1 MYDSSVNRLWKHEK
15 GIRGLVKRVSMDCK
29 ETQRYIQLFLKDE
42 LDDGI
47 AQKFVEHVRSC
58 NECMEELTIEYLL
71 SEGMS
76 RLENADDID
85 VQKEL
90 EEMLNRTM
98 VRVNRKKQLKA
109 GLFLLI
115 SMLLC
120 MLFLG
125 GT

>member
-98 VRVNRKKQLKA
+98 VRVKRKKQLKA

>member
-1 MYDSSVNRLWKHEK
+1 MIEVSTYYGNTKDFREF
-15 GIRGLVKRVSMDCK
+15 VKRVSMDCK
-29 ETQRYIQLFLKDE
+29 ETQHCIQLFLKDE
-42 LDDGI
+42 LDDGA
-47 AQKFVEHVRSC
+47 AQKF
-58 NECMEELTIEYLL
+58 
-71 SEGMS
+71 EGMS

-98 VRVNRKKQLKA
+98 ARVRRKKQLKA

-115 SMLLC
+115 SLLLC